1 MSAVSSETF
10 MWVSRDGFIYLDT
23 LENVVM
29 ESVLVGFIS
38 FILEILI

>member
-23 LENVVM
+23 LENVDM
-29 ESVLVGFIS
+29 ENVLGFIS
-38 FILEILI
+38 FTLEILI

>member
-23 LENVVM
+23 LENVEM
-29 ESVLVGFIS
+29 ENVLGFIS
-38 FILEILI
+38 FTLEILI

>member
-23 LENVVM
+23 LENVEM
-29 ESVLVGFIS
+29 ENVLGFIN
-38 FILEILI
+38 FTLEILI